1 MDKIVQK
8 RPRGRPPTDKIK
20 EVVKTTTTRG
30 RPPNKATPIKAA
42 LNKELI
48 KATPIKAA
56 LNKELI
62 KATPI
67 KAAPNKE
74 LIKAAPR
81 GRPKTNKEVQ
91 TKEQKD
97 DSIKTQMDKTESIM
111 KARQPRKS
119 KTILDIPKIKENE
132 RNAEKNAYKQE
143 MHTILRE
150 RLRQG
155 KAKIILDQNIMKL
168 EARMNGL

>member
-30 RPPNKATPIKAA
+30 RPPN
-42 LNKELI
+42 

-119 KTILDIPKIKENE
+119 KTILDIPKIKENA